1 MDEAADKGHLDVILW
16 LLTHRTEGFS
26 SSSMETPLNVEVL
39 YSFDHESTTTESTN
53 DPTQRSQLTE
63 LHSVFKL
70 CPAFVEGCLR
80 CVAEAAFDQG
90 HIHILDWLRQFG
102 MKLLS
107 TAPIRRAASRGDL
120 DVVKWSHRNY
130 FEFCKRDLLQLAV
143 RNGRMDVARWL
154 SEHGYE
160 INTPQMVVAAAETK
174 NLTLVRWL
182 IENGRTLDLST
193 ATVLARND
201 NYVEAM
207 WWVPEP
213 ERVQLVLE
221 AMRNENRKLLWWL
234 LMRTRFEEKISH
246 IAISGAIDGAAASM
260 REWLVDNIDDDEVC
274 HWCFPKD
281 EVTASTEGAE

>member
-1 MDEAADKGHLDVILW
+1 
-16 LLTHRTEGFS
+16 
-26 SSSMETPLNVEVL
+26 
-39 YSFDHESTTTESTN
+39 
-53 DPTQRSQLTE
+53 
-63 LHSVFKL
+63 
-70 CPAFVEGCLR
+70 
-80 CVAEAAFDQG
+80 
-90 HIHILDWLRQFG
+90 

-120 DVVKWSHRNY
+120 NVVKWFHRNY

-182 IENGRTLDLST
+182 IENGRTLDVST

-201 NYVEAM
+201 NYVETM

-260 REWLVDNIDDDEVC
+260 LEWLVDNIDDDEVC
-274 HWCFPKD
+274 RWCFPKD